1 MSLCRLYSVTLLSKN
16 ELFCRAKLTTFTSV
30 SKSSQWL
37 EGTLLTT
44 TLAPLFN
51 AEGNV
56 VFFLGGQINC
66 STTIHNCSD
75 VLRILSTSDDVE
87 EEKEEAPLARTN
99 TTSRLGFFKSFRS
112 SNRNTI
118 MPSREAGM
126 EQGLLNRIEKM
137 NLKGQ
142 MSSFYTAYSKVLSE
156 ISLS

>member
-1 MSLCRLYSVTLLSKN
+1 VSTVTG
-16 ELFCRAKLTTFTSV
+16 
-30 SKSSQWL
+30 L

-44 TLAPLFN
+44 IPAPLFN

-87 EEKEEAPLARTN
+87 EEKEVPLARTN

-118 MPSREAGM
+118 MPSHEAGM

-142 MSSFYTAYSKVLSE
+142 MSSFYTAYSKVPFLKSPFLGITDIRFLVYRYE
-156 ISLS
+156 L